1 MDHTSDPVNCIK
13 HLRDVIEKVEELN
26 QKGTDLN
33 EHANV
38 INNWYKNLLQKK
50 KINEQI
56 SDVDQLI
63 TKV

>member
-33 EHANV
+33 
-38 INNWYKNLLQKK
+38 
-50 KINEQI
+50 
-56 SDVDQLI
+56 
-63 TKV
+63 